1 MKMYVFGI
9 TRKESVNQNTGVR
22 TVYSNLHG
30 YGNFT
35 QYEIEH
41 GAQGQKG
48 MSINTSLDT
57 TGIQIGDTISVSYEP
72 TGFKDKN
79 GSPQF
84 RIAELEVIATSK
96 K

>member
-1 MKMYVFGI
+1 MKMFVFGI
-9 TRKESVNQNTGVR
+9 TRKESINQNTGGG
-22 TVYSNLHG
+22 TVYSNLFG
-30 YGNFT
+30 YGNFS

-41 GAQGQKG
+41 GAQGNKG

-84 RIAELEVIATSK
+84 RISELEVISSK